1 MSPSAPKAKAAQE
14 TKKPAGGSSKHQG
27 GPSQRRV
34 PVPKEEGTPPKVLFK
49 TRMGLHLQ
57 FDANP
62 DLDQW
67 LHLNVQRD
75 EDTGEYVKH
84 TGERLTEAEQVSYLQ
99 YQQIHESRCRLED
112 AADKLSRI
120 TDKYMPLIADESRV
134 FVICF
139 PEQAPRL
146 LKRARKVRRKVKA
159 KQKGGAN
166 NPQKGASGVGERRQR
181 EKKAAPK
188 QLPKRGDTT
197 RHVTKEATA
206 QRSEQQP
213 KKHKAGG
220 RTPQVRQ
227 PPGEEQFEPDW
238 GDDASQSSAV
248 AEDAKKPQEPQ
259 TAAVD
264 TTSWPWGEAG
274 RPSDR
279 GESHGILGQRPNE
292 PATAPRWGTQH
303 PPLRSAIQL
312 VQAHMAK
319 KRVEHRPPREEVNQ

>member
-1 MSPSAPKAKAAQE
+1 M
-14 TKKPAGGSSKHQG
+14 
-27 GPSQRRV
+27 
-34 PVPKEEGTPPKVLFK
+34 PKEEGTPPKVLLK
-49 TRMGLHLQ
+49 ARMGLHLQ

-62 DLDQW
+62 VLDQW
-67 LHLNVQRD
+67 LHSNVRRD
-75 EDTGEYVKH
+75 EDTGEYVKQ

-99 YQQIHESRCRLED
+99 YQQTHESRCRLGD

-134 FVICF
+134 FVIRF

-159 KQKGGAN
+159 KQKGGGN
-166 NPQKGASGVGERRQR
+166 EPQKGASGVGERRQR

-188 QLPKRGDTT
+188 QLPRRGEST
-197 RHVTKEATA
+197 RRVTKEATA

-213 KKHKAGG
+213 KKHKAGEQ
-220 RTPQVRQ
+220 TPQVRR
-227 PPGEEQFEPDW
+227 PSGEEQFEPDW
-238 GDDASQSSAV
+238 GEDASPSAAV
-248 AEDAKKPQEPQ
+248 TEEIEKPQEPQ
-259 TAAVD
+259 TAVD

-292 PATAPRWGTQH
+292 PATGPRWGMQN

-312 VQAHMAK
+312 VQEHMAK
-319 KRVEHRPPREEVNQ
+319 KRVENSLPREEVNQ